1 VSKFILTEQSV
12 SARKAAISNEFDRMI
27 KVLMSKR
34 ALRESMLGNGYYVIY
49 TEDGP
54 MDLNLARIAPCLKFY
69 PGTCLCWECT
79 NG

>member
-1 VSKFILTEQSV
+1 MTSWITTEQSV
-12 SARKAAISNEFDRMI
+12 SARKAAISNEYDRLI
-27 KVLMSKR
+27 KVLMAKR
-34 ALRESMLGNGYYVIY
+34 VLRKSMLSGMYVIY

-69 PGTCLCWECT
+69 PGECLCWECT